1 MIFFSLIQ
9 LALTARKRS
18 RRITITI
25 TAEAATTTGS
35 ALHPKISNTW
45 KKFSTIPSMRSS
57 SRIAVQR
64 SVIELVHAASEIPIR
79 RSGNFGIDIGCK
91 CPGKLLFKN
100 NSISPFSQMR

>member
-1 MIFFSLIQ
+1 MIYFSLIQ

-18 RRITITI
+18 RRTTITI
-25 TAEAATTTGS
+25 TAEPATTTGS

-45 KKFSTIPSMRSS
+45 KKFYTILSMRSS

-79 RSGNFGIDIGCK
+79 RSGNFGIGIGCK
-91 CPGKLLFKN
+91 CRGKSLLKHPPIQFH
-100 NSISPFSQMR
+100 SIP